1 MLEEE
6 VPVGLPA
13 GPVAGELD
21 RSALASHC
29 AAVSYH
35 MAAMARLFDPSA
47 KAAAEPKKHRKV
59 AEEGD
64 VPRPKR
70 ELSQYNLCVLRR
82 ASAARAAL
90 RAAGVALL
98 VPRSN
103 PTARGASL
111 GRLGGGAVPTIA
123 PPPPRAAR

>member
-1 MLEEE
+1 MLEDE

-90 RAAGVALL
+90 RAAGSCA
-98 VPRSN
+98 
-103 PTARGASL
+103 ARCA
-111 GRLGGGAVPTIA
+111 
-123 PPPPRAAR
+123 RAARVRVRSAAAWAGAVLNNARPRRR

>member
-1 MLEEE
+1 MEGGDMLEEE

-90 RAAGVALL
+90 RAAGVAL
-98 VPRSN
+98 
-103 PTARGASL
+103 
-111 GRLGGGAVPTIA
+111 
-123 PPPPRAAR
+123 RAARALRACACAVRLRAGRCSFE